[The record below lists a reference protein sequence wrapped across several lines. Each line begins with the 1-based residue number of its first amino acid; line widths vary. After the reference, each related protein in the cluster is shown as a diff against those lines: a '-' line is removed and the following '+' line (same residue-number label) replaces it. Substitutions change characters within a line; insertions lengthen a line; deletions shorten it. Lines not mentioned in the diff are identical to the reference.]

1 MKTIEQK
8 REDAIKYLRQTS
20 KHLFMDK
27 HETLVR
33 VVEIGSGEFERVTLT
48 KEGKEYKNKI
58 ELEIFFK
65 YYPNDPK
72 NVCKTRLFPHNHGL
86 KSVRMKL
93 LKKYQKME
101 TISDADR
108 II

>member
-27 HETLVR
+27 HETLVK
-33 VVEIGSGEFERVTLT
+33 VVEIRPEEFERVTLT

-58 ELEIFFK
+58 ELDIFFK

-72 NVCKTRLFPHNHGL
+72 NVCKMRLFPHAHGL
-86 KSVRMKL
+86 KSVKMKL
-93 LKKYQKME
+93 LKKYQQME
-101 TISDADR
+101 TIPSVDR